1 MIKEK
6 TFYTATNEAVFYYCI
21 GNNLNKAKTFIQQV
35 IKRPI
40 YEIEIKNAKLLKD
53 YMYTKEK
60 TLDYL
65 VLTDIGYINIEI
77 NNYNKD
83 WGIKRDVAYACKVV
97 GNSVEKAKDYGKME
111 KVIQININK
120 MGKTSKGVVSY
131 KLNADEECEVFP
143 NTLTDVI
150 EIYMV
155 NIDFYKDMVYNGNKK
170 FIKDNY
176 LLCAMDLKPN
186 DIDKISEGNEE
197 LMEFKEMLE
206 KINDNEDFVKW
217 IDAEKEAEIFHNTMI
232 NESKETG
239 LKQGIEEGRE
249 QGLLQGIEQGIQK
262 GERNK
267 QIAIVQNLLNEGSS
281 VEFIAKVTGLSIEEI
296 NDLK

>member
-1 MIKEK
+1 MIKDRP
-6 TFYTATNEAVFYYCI
+6 FYTATNEAVFYYCI
-21 GNNLNKAKTFIQQV
+21 GNDLKKAKIFIEQV

-40 YEIEIKNAKLLKD
+40 YEIQIKNSKLLKD

-65 VLTDIGYINIEI
+65 VLTDIGYINTEI

-83 WGIKRDVAYACKVV
+83 WRIKRDVAYACKVV
-97 GNSVEKAKDYGKME
+97 GNSVLKAKDYNKME

-120 MGKTSKGVVSY
+120 MGKTSKGIVSY
-131 KLNADEECEVFP
+131 KLNALEEVKGFER
-143 NTLTDVI
+143 TLTDVI

-176 LLCAMDLKPN
+176 LLCAMDLLPE
-186 DIDKISEGNEE
+186 DIDKISEVNEE

-206 KINDNEDFVKW
+206 KINDSEDFVKW
-217 IDAEKEAEIFHNTMI
+217 ISAEEEAEIFNNTI
-232 NESKETG
+232 KNEARREGIKE
-239 LKQGIEEGRE
+239 GI
-249 QGLLQGIEQGIQK
+249 
-262 GERNK
+262 RNLE
-267 QIAIVQNLLNEGSS
+267 IAKNLLINNVSLEIISQS
-281 VEFIAKVTGLSIEEI
+281 TGLSLEEVEK
-296 NDLK
+296 LK